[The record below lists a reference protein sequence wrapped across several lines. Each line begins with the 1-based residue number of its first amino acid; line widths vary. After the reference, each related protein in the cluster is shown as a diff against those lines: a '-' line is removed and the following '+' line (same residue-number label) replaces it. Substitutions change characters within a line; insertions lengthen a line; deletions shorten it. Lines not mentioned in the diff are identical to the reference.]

1 MPAVKKPGS
10 PPPRGSGVSVG
21 PLDDEV
27 RGPASADGK
36 ITFVGSGLR
45 VNPHHVD
52 ADGGTIDFT
61 QLQVMNFVPV
71 LDSRFCASAFRD
83 IA

>member
-1 MPAVKKPGS
+1 MSLVKKAGK
-10 PPPRGSGVSVG
+10 PPRGNGVSVG
-21 PLDDEV
+21 AFDNEV
-27 RGPASADGK
+27 RGLATADGK
-36 ITFVGSGLR
+36 ITFAGSGLR

-52 ADGGTIDFT
+52 ADGDTIDFI

-71 LDSRFCASAFRD
+71 LDSRFCASALRD